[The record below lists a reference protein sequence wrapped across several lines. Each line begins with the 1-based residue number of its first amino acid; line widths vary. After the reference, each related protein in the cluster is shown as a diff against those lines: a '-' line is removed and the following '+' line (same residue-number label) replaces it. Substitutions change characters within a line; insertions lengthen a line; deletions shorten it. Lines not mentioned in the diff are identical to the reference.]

1 MAKSINRLLAELI
14 DDDGDVQAQYLDNA
28 DGGGLVYY
36 DTLDSLPVGNLL
48 SEGNLAFVQENQRM
62 YVSNGIG
69 WYNAGLVNR
78 TPRWDSG
85 GEPDASYTI
94 SDSATPL
101 VITAKAVDS
110 DNSDINLLN
119 QASASDSA
127 QYMVSI
133 TNDSSVF
140 TFTPKSADSIG
151 IEVAAGNLSDSNGD
165 FVYTFKWSDGISFV
179 SKAVTIGYS
188 PSGGS
193 SGVDW
198 GGDRAMTVHGNDG
211 TTYQNIDY
219 WSISAYTSVGDFGD
233 MPTVK
238 SYGAGASD
246 GSRGVD
252 FCGWSGTN
260 ATVSTI
266 DYVDIAT
273 LGNGATFGNMYNTQ
287 TTFVHNNAACD
298 GTVAVCIGGG
308 VYMQTNRQN
317 TFEYITVQTTGN
329 AQRWGNLTSPLAN
342 GGRTSSVAGNKTLGM
357 IFGGSLTSSGNSVD
371 TIEYFTYASQ
381 AQCVAHPGTL
391 AAGTRNGSA
400 EANNDYAYV
409 IGGDEQSVGETNKV
423 EYFSIATTGSSTDWG
438 DLPVAIARHASGTDG
453 TTAFLAGGYDAGNTG
468 TSHYDGIQHITLA
481 TGGQGSSI
489 GSLSRSVQFSS
500 GFAGNAA

>member
-1 MAKSINRLLAELI
+1 MVTLSSLRQQVETQQGTTGL
-14 DDDGDVQAQYLDNA
+14 DSAQVSA
-28 DGGGLVYY
+28 ISGSGVSVYE
-36 DTLDSLPVGNLL
+36 TLDSLPSTGLTAGA
-48 SEGNLAFVQENQRM
+48 EAFVKGNSRL
-62 YVSNGIG
+62 YVSNGSG
-69 WYNAGLVNR
+69 WYNTTLVNR

-94 SDSATPL
+94 ADSQTPL
-101 VITAKAVDS
+101 SITARAIDS
-110 DNSDINLLN
+110 DNGSLINQSLV
-119 QASASDSA
+119 SDSA
-127 QYMVSI
+127 QYMVDI
-133 TNDSSVF
+133 TNDSSVW

-151 IEVAAGNLSDSNGD
+151 IEVAAGNLTDSNGD
-165 FVYTFKWSDGISFV
+165 FIYTFKWSDGISFI

-188 PSGGS
+188 PSSGS

-252 FCGWSGTN
+252 FCGWSGTS
-260 ATVSTI
+260 TTISTI

-273 LGNGATFGNMYNTQ
+273 LGNGSNFGNMYNTS

-298 GTVAVCIGGG
+298 GTIAVCIGGG
-308 VYMQTNRQN
+308 VYMVTARQD
-317 TFEYITVQTTGN
+317 TFEYVTVQTTGN

-342 GGRTSSVAGNKTLGM
+342 GGRSSSVTGNKTYGM
-357 IFGGSLTSSGNSVD
+357 ILGGSLTSSGGSVD

-381 AQCVAHPGTL
+381 SQCVSHPGTL
-391 AAGTRNGSA
+391 AGATRNNSA

-409 IGGDEQSVGETNKV
+409 IGGDESGVGETNKV

-438 DLPVAIARHASGTDG
+438 DLPVAIARHGSGTDG
-453 TTAFLAGGYDAGNTG
+453 TTAFLAGGYDAGNTN

-489 GSLSRSVQFSS
+489 GNLSRSVQFSS